1 MERSEILLFI
11 VLSFL
16 LGIGFGY
23 YFTPILFL

>member
-1 MERSEILLFI
+1 MDRSDIILF
-11 VLSFL
+11 VTLSFL